1 MNARAKE
8 QLDIMIS
15 NMLWILD
22 TYNKM
27 NPEFPLTIEDLIKH
41 LKEKK

>member
-8 QLDIMIS
+8 QLDILVLNIQLM
-15 NMLWILD
+15 LD

-27 NPEFPLTIEDLIKH
+27 NPEFPITVDDLINH
-41 LKEKK
+41 LKKKP